1 VTLATVAAASGEEIV
16 PFDVFRAHKP
26 VFRALTQAR
35 SKFGGKRA
43 AIVDGDE
50 RVLTYDDIV
59 RASLALGHALKAGTH
74 AGESVGIMLPSGAG
88 AVIAFFAVSAY
99 GRVPAMLN
107 FTAGAAAIKAAL
119 QMAQVKRIV
128 TAHRFVELGKFE
140 GLIAELKDAAQ
151 IIYLEDV
158 RDHLTIVDKAFAAVG
173 QFLPFAVTA
182 RPAHATPAV
191 ILFTSG
197 TEGDPKG
204 VALSHLNILSNVEQV
219 RSHIALYDSDILF
232 NPLPTFHCFG
242 LTVGVLMP
250 LLLGIKVVLHP
261 TPLQPREIV
270 RRIKDSGA
278 TILLSTDTFISQYAR
293 AGDQGDLNSLRLAVC
308 GAERLRD
315 ETRALLRKK
324 YSIELLEGYGVTE
337 AAPVIAAN
345 QPGANRAGTVGRLVQ
360 GMESRLE
367 PVEGISNAGRL
378 YVRGP
383 NVMLGYIKPDNP
395 GVIVPP
401 AGGWHD
407 TGDVVTIDE
416 EGFIAIKGRLK
427 RFAKI
432 GGETVSLAVAGLQPC
447 RRDNSGRPQRRADC
461 ARHHLPRCKAHR
473 SHRLGPQPRRP
484 RTRRSA
490 AYHPGGVRARARHR
504 QDGLYKG
511 SEDGEGEHGVRG
523 VGGKR
528 DVSSLA
534 LFIRFQ
540 SDFNLPLEEPYVART
555 IFLYRG
561 DCRCV
566 RRHSV
571 ARLCRISDPPKYRRA
586 PAQRAQFYHGAMDRY
601 PHGNRRRS
609 QHGGTDDRRSSRRSS
624 S

>member
-1 VTLATVAAASGEEIV
+1 MPLQTGSIRVSLATVAAASGEEIV
-16 PFDVFRAHKP
+16 PFEVDRAYKP

-43 AIVDGDE
+43 ALVDGDE
-50 RVLTYDDIV
+50 RVLTYDEIV
-59 RASLALGHALKAGTH
+59 RASLALGHALKAGTR
-74 AGESVGIMLPSGAG
+74 AGEAVGVMLPSGAG

-119 QMAQVKRIV
+119 QMAQIKRIV
-128 TAHRFVELGKFE
+128 TAHKFIELGKFE
-140 GLIAELKDAAQ
+140 ALIDELKDSAE
-151 IIYLEDV
+151 IVYLEDV
-158 RDHLTIVDKAFAAVG
+158 REKLTIFDKAFAAVG
-173 QFLPFAVTA
+173 QFLPAAVTA

-219 RSHIALYDSDILF
+219 RSHIALYESDILF

-242 LTVGVLMP
+242 LTVGVVMP

-270 RRIKDSGA
+270 RRIKTSGA

-324 YSIELLEGYGVTE
+324 YNIELLEGYGVTE

-360 GMESRLE
+360 GMECRLE
-367 PVEGISNAGRL
+367 PVEGIPNAGRL

-383 NVMLGYIKPDNP
+383 NVMLGYIKADNP
-395 GVIVPP
+395 GVIDPP
-401 AGGWHD
+401 HGGWHD
-407 TGDVVTIDE
+407 TGDVVAIDE

-432 GGETVSLAVAGLQPC
+432 GGETVSLAVVENCASALWP
-447 RRDNSGRPQRRADC
+447 DYAHAAVTIPDGRKGEQIVLVTTCPDAQRTDLIGWVHNHGVPELAV
-461 ARHHLPRCKAHR
+461 
-473 SHRLGPQPRRP
+473 PRRILQVESVP
-484 RTRRSA
+484 VLGT
-490 AYHPGGVRARARHR
+490 
-504 QDGLYKG
+504 
-511 SEDGEGEHGVRG
+511 
-523 VGGKR
+523 GKT
-528 DVSSLA
+528 DYTKVQKMVKESM
-534 LFIRFQ
+534 
-540 SDFNLPLEEPYVART
+540 E
-555 IFLYRG
+555 
-561 DCRCV
+561 
-566 RRHSV
+566 SV
-571 ARLCRISDPPKYRRA
+571 ATPGDAAK
-586 PAQRAQFYHGAMDRY
+586 
-601 PHGNRRRS
+601 
-609 QHGGTDDRRSSRRSS
+609 
-624 S
+624 